1 MRGMFA
7 YTNFAYV
14 DISGWNVS
22 NVTNMS
28 WMFANSSFNQDIS
41 GWDVSSVTN
50 MSWMFA
56 NSPFNQ
62 NITGWDVLNVT
73 ECAVFHPGAKI
84 IGWLPNFVNCN
95 D

>member
-22 NVTNMS
+22 N
-28 WMFANSSFNQDIS
+28 
-41 GWDVSSVTN
+41 VTN